1 MNRELRRV
9 VAAVV
14 LGAILGATGTFAAAG
29 RQLHSQRL
37 ANVALQAQLDRLRS
51 EHADLRAR
59 LEQLS
64 RRRGAARLV
73 QEVTVSVRYPDPVYR
88 LEIERQAHALL
99 AKLPG
104 TPVDRLDYSLLYHLL
119 QDRILKVQDRR
130 VQLAVRVILGGQDLS
145 VLLSATDLGP

>member
-29 RQLHSQRL
+29 RQLHGQRL

-104 TPVDRLDYSLLYHLL
+104 TVPETMAIYTTQAGRTVFPTVCAGELRPG
-119 QDRILKVQDRR
+119 
-130 VQLAVRVILGGQDLS
+130 A
-145 VLLSATDLGP
+145 A